1 MSDYAINLLKAIE
14 SGEQES
20 MSSAFNTAINAKVVD
35 ALDAKRIEVAQSV
48 YGGQQSSE
56 EIESESDEEV
66 VTTDTSEED
75 GTEEV

>member
-14 SGEQES
+14 TGEKEP
-20 MSSAFNTAINAKVVD
+20 MDAAFNDAINAKIMD

-48 YGGQQSSE
+48 YGVQPPAE
-56 EIESESDEEV
+56 ESGEEV
-66 VTTDTSEED
+66 TTTDTSEQD

>member
-14 SGEQES
+14 SGEKEA
-20 MSSAFNTAINAKVVD
+20 MDSAFNAALNAKVMD
-35 ALDAKRIEVAQSV
+35 ALDAKKVEVAQSI
-48 YGGQQSSE
+48 YSLGSPDTEYSGE
-56 EIESESDEEV
+56 E